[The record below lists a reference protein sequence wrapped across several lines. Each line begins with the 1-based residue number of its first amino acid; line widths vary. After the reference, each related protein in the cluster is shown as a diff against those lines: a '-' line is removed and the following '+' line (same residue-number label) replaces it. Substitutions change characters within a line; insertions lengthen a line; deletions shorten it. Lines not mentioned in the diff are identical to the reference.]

1 MLDLQ
6 ELGTEHASQVE
17 PDDAYWAQHDARVEQ
32 CYAGQWV
39 VPFGRLIVAH
49 GADLAAVLEDA
60 ERATGLSRDELVAC
74 AIPQPQDWL
83 ADA

>member
-6 ELGTEHASQVE
+6 ESPTEHASPVE
-17 PDDAYWAQHDARVEQ
+17 PDDAYWAQHDPGVEQ

-39 VPFGRLIVAH
+39 VPVRRRIVAH
-49 GADLAAVLEDA
+49 GTDLAAVLEEA
-60 ERATGLSRDELVAC
+60 ERATHRRRDELVAC